1 MCKTVYKK
9 IHSSVG
15 ASLAIAL
22 LLFLAC
28 TVVGTVVLTAA
39 SAVSGRAAEL
49 TFMDQRYHSVAS
61 AAALLEKELCGKD
74 VTIERSKTVAEW
86 DITRHTLNDE
96 GEVTSTTNHSDFEVN
111 YSTIINGYINN
122 SNPWPVDKFF
132 SRETRSEPQKANLE
146 DGISLDLTS
155 KSFLTTMAVNL
166 LFGDSSDGSPGSALK
181 CNTDDALTKYS
192 FANTSGNLQ
201 DFYCDGTF
209 ILQHDPN
216 TIGGNPGNSMSEYDA
231 LCTYKLKKD

>member
-74 VTIERSKTVAEW
+74 IKIERYKKTEVKKTIVYSGE
-86 DITRHTLNDE
+86 DE
-96 GEVTSTTNHSDFEVN
+96 SAISTQTDYTVTYRTG
-111 YSTIINGYINN
+111 INQSVEDQILHDD
-122 SNPWPVDKFF
+122 SAWPVKKELSDLNS
-132 SRETRSEPQKANLE
+132 SRSAAPTVDSSEGIELGKANEMLP
-146 DGISLDLTS
+146 G

-166 LFGDSSDGSPGSALK
+166 LFGDSSDGSPGSGSILK
-181 CNTDDALTKYS
+181 
-192 FANTSGNLQ
+192 
-201 DFYCDGTF
+201 
-209 ILQHDPN
+209 
-216 TIGGNPGNSMSEYDA
+216 
-231 LCTYKLKKD
+231 